1 MSGKILRFIFIFSG
15 LFALRCGATVYQS
28 NGSASNVQA
37 LHNSAQDG
45 DTITLPAGTFFWATT
60 VTITKGITVIGETTT
75 DPVHKTANDQTI
87 VLANTGTNGNQPLLN
102 LATAYGKSYRL
113 SGITF
118 RTGQTQ
124 IVNSNGMV
132 QLQGGSHAV
141 RVDHCHFDD
150 LPYENNYVA
159 VWRALYGV
167 IDHNVFDFRSP
178 NNHAQSL
185 YINMSDWG
193 GRSYGDGSWAEPPY
207 YGSEKFVFIED
218 NCFNNTTS
226 NEFAGVIDGWRGG
239 RYVFRHNHAYN
250 ATPTN
255 HGTEIGRERGFR
267 CAEIYNNDFH
277 FTDARGSLGGTRSG
291 GWISH
296 DNTVDGQQL
305 ARGATLGTYRVFF
318 AFIGAPFTG
327 ASGDNP
333 WDYNVTEW
341 DGRHIDG
348 HPPYLFESGSASSGS
363 DGTHIV
369 DLTKNWRANQWIGY
383 AAKRLSDGKIALVFS
398 NTTNTLNVY
407 YHDGYGGGPI
417 WQAGDQYQIHKVLV
431 ALDQPGRGASD
442 LIAFNDDSG
451 SGGIRCPPTRPR
463 LLQHGNARIR
473 ALYLPAP
480 ADRGC
485 GYASAPAEHLRPAT
499 ATLRPTPTPP
509 ATVTATPSLKP
520 EAKPT
525 HTSTTTTTPEL
536 SLTATPTPS
545 NSGFSISLTR
555 LIPVLQSAQL
565 FHLPGASPCRK

>member
-102 LATAYGKSYRL
+102 LTTASGKSNRL

-124 IVNSNGMV
+124 VVNSNGMI
-132 QLQGGSHAV
+132 QLKGGSHAV

-150 LPYENNYVA
+150 LAYENNNIA
-159 VWRALYGV
+159 VWGAIYGV
-167 IDHNVFDFRSP
+167 IDHNLFDFRSA
-178 NNHAQSL
+178 NNHTQSL
-185 YINMSDWG
+185 FINMSDWG
-193 GRSYGDGSWAEPPY
+193 GRSYGDGSWAQPPY

-218 NCFNNTTS
+218 NCFNNTS
-226 NEFAGVIDGWRGG
+226 GNEFAGVIDAWRGG

-255 HGTEIGRERGFR
+255 HGTEISRERGFR
-267 CAEIYNNDFH
+267 CAEVYNNDFH
-277 FTDARGSLGGTRSG
+277 FTFVPGGLGGTRSG

-296 DNTVDGQQL
+296 DNTVDGVQPP
-305 ARGATLGTYRVFF
+305 RGATLGIYRVFF

-333 WDYNVTEW
+333 WDYNVTEPN
-341 DGRHIDG
+341 GTHIDG
-348 HPPYLFESGSASSGS
+348 HPPYLFDGGTAGAGSNR
-363 DGTHIV
+363 TTIV
-369 DLTKNWRANQWIGY
+369 DTTKNWATNRWAGY
-383 AAKRLSDGKIALVFS
+383 TAKRVSDSGIMLITS
-398 NTTNTLNVY
+398 NTSNTITGY
-407 YHDGYGGGPI
+407 YHDGYGGGVT
-417 WQAGDQYQIHKVLV
+417 WNTGDQYQIHRVLV

-442 LIAFNDDSG
+442 VINTAIPAWPHQQLEPCYEWNDIYTPTGAHLMMTQAVGAFAVLQQGRDFYNTVMPG
-451 SGGIRCPPTRPR
+451 YAAYIYPHPLTGGVGTPPPPPSTCAKLQQR
-463 LLQHGNARIR
+463 LDRLQRRQQRLQRLHRSNQKLNRRIR
-473 ALYLPAP
+473 
-480 ADRGC
+480 
-485 GYASAPAEHLRPAT
+485 
-499 ATLRPTPTPP
+499 
-509 ATVTATPSLKP
+509 
-520 EAKPT
+520 
-525 HTSTTTTTPEL
+525 
-536 SLTATPTPS
+536 
-545 NSGFSISLTR
+545 R
-555 LIPVLQSAQL
+555 LQQQLQNC
-565 FHLPGASPCRK
+565 P

>member
-124 IVNSNGMV
+124 VVNSNGMI
-132 QLQGGSHAV
+132 QLKGGSHAV

-150 LPYENNYVA
+150 LAYENNNIA
-159 VWRALYGV
+159 VWGAIYGV
-167 IDHNVFDFRSP
+167 IDHNLFDFRSA
-178 NNHAQSL
+178 NNHTQSL
-185 YINMSDWG
+185 FINMSDWG
-193 GRSYGDGSWAEPPY
+193 GRSYGDGSWAQPPY

-218 NCFNNTTS
+218 NCFNNTS
-226 NEFAGVIDGWRGG
+226 GNEFAGVIDAWRGG

-255 HGTEIGRERGFR
+255 HGTEISRERGFR
-267 CAEIYNNDFH
+267 CAEVYNNDFH
-277 FTDARGSLGGTRSG
+277 FTFVPGGLGGTRSG

-296 DNTVDGQQL
+296 DNTVDGVQPP
-305 ARGATLGTYRVFF
+305 RGATLGIYRVFF

-333 WDYNVTEW
+333 WDYNVTEPN
-341 DGRHIDG
+341 GTHIDG
-348 HPPYLFESGSASSGS
+348 HPPYLFDGGTAGAGSNR
-363 DGTHIV
+363 TTIV
-369 DLTKNWRANQWIGY
+369 DTTKNWATNRWAGY
-383 AAKRLSDGKIALVFS
+383 TAKRVSDSGIMLITS
-398 NTTNTLNVY
+398 NTSNTLTGY
-407 YHDGYGGGPI
+407 YHDGYGGGVT
-417 WQAGDQYQIHKVLV
+417 WNTGDQYQIHRVLV

-442 LIAFNDDSG
+442 VINTAIPAWPHQQLEPCYEWNDIYTPTGAHLMMTQAVGAFAVLQQGRDFYNTVMPG
-451 SGGIRCPPTRPR
+451 YAAYIYPHPLTGGVGTPPPPPSTCAKLQQR
-463 LLQHGNARIR
+463 LDRLQRRQQRLQRLHRSNQKLNRRIR
-473 ALYLPAP
+473 
-480 ADRGC
+480 
-485 GYASAPAEHLRPAT
+485 
-499 ATLRPTPTPP
+499 
-509 ATVTATPSLKP
+509 
-520 EAKPT
+520 
-525 HTSTTTTTPEL
+525 
-536 SLTATPTPS
+536 
-545 NSGFSISLTR
+545 R
-555 LIPVLQSAQL
+555 LQQQLQNC
-565 FHLPGASPCRK
+565 P

>member
-124 IVNSNGMV
+124 VVNSNGMI
-132 QLQGGSHAV
+132 QLKGGSHAV

-150 LPYENNYVA
+150 LAYENNNIA
-159 VWRALYGV
+159 VWGAIYGV
-167 IDHNVFDFRSP
+167 IDHNLFDFRSA
-178 NNHAQSL
+178 NNHTQSL
-185 YINMSDWG
+185 FINMSDWG
-193 GRSYGDGSWAEPPY
+193 GRSYGDGSWAQPPY

-218 NCFNNTTS
+218 NCFNNTS
-226 NEFAGVIDGWRGG
+226 GNEFAGVIDAWRGG

-255 HGTEIGRERGFR
+255 HGTEISRERGFR
-267 CAEIYNNDFH
+267 CAEVYNNDFH
-277 FTDARGSLGGTRSG
+277 FTFVPGGLGGTRSG

-296 DNTVDGQQL
+296 DNTVDGVQPP
-305 ARGATLGTYRVFF
+305 RGATLGIYRVFF

-333 WDYNVTEW
+333 WDYNVTEPN
-341 DGRHIDG
+341 GTHIDG
-348 HPPYLFESGSASSGS
+348 HPPYLFDGGTAGAGSNR
-363 DGTHIV
+363 TTIV
-369 DLTKNWRANQWIGY
+369 DTTKNWATNRWAGY
-383 AAKRLSDGKIALVFS
+383 TAKRVSDSGIMLITS
-398 NTTNTLNVY
+398 NTSNTLTGY
-407 YHDGYGGGPI
+407 YHDGYGGGVT
-417 WQAGDQYQIHKVLV
+417 WNTGDQYQIHRVLV

-442 LIAFNDDSG
+442 VINTAIPEWPHQQLEPCYEWNDIYTPTGAHLMMTQAVGAFAVLQQGRDFYNTVMPG
-451 SGGIRCPPTRPR
+451 YAAYIYPHPLTGGVGTPPPPPSTCAKLQQR
-463 LLQHGNARIR
+463 LDRLQRRQQRLQRLHRSNQKLNRRIR
-473 ALYLPAP
+473 
-480 ADRGC
+480 
-485 GYASAPAEHLRPAT
+485 
-499 ATLRPTPTPP
+499 
-509 ATVTATPSLKP
+509 
-520 EAKPT
+520 
-525 HTSTTTTTPEL
+525 
-536 SLTATPTPS
+536 
-545 NSGFSISLTR
+545 R
-555 LIPVLQSAQL
+555 LQQQLQNC
-565 FHLPGASPCRK
+565 P